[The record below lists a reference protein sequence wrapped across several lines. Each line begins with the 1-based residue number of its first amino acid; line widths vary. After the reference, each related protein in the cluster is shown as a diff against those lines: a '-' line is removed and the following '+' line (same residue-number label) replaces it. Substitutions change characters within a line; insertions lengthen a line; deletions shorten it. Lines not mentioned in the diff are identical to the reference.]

1 MIGAGVTRG
10 RHIGH
15 RIFES
20 QNQSKSKHRTFILFL
35 ILLVNA
41 VDFTRGNSSFSQ
53 KGKIED
59 SSLVF
64 KGDIYEPL
72 A

>member
-1 MIGAGVTRG
+1 MG
-10 RHIGH
+10 
-15 RIFES
+15 S
-20 QNQSKSKHRTFILFL
+20 M

-41 VDFTRGNSSFSQ
+41 VDFARGNSSFSQ

-64 KGDIYEPL
+64 EGDAHESL